1 MLNGK
6 NITKEVIVGATSA
19 AVASQ
24 ASQAS
29 TVVGT
34 VIAGTATGV
43 VVNKAIDVI
52 DEHTGI
58 VSDIGDVADDLIDVA
73 SDVVSVFKFW

>member
-1 MLNGK
+1 MSNGR
-6 NITKEVIVGATSA
+6 NITKEVIVGAASA

-24 ASQAS
+24 AS
-29 TVVGT
+29 TVVGA

-43 VVNKAIDVI
+43 VINKAIDVI
-52 DEHTGI
+52 DEQTGI